1 MSEMIFSAYIP
12 TKLIFGTGEVAK
24 LAETP
29 LPGKK
34 STCSDFGGYVDAQVR
49 LS

>member
-34 STCSDFGGYVDAQVR
+34 H
-49 LS
+49 L